1 MDKKAVLAL
10 KILSNLTGNR
20 GSRSREREWGDSLC
34 LGGWRQPTMNACGGG
49 THLLP
54 LEIIGL
60 CVAGPQSPV
69 FWGPSERKKKSK

>member
-1 MDKKAVLAL
+1 
-10 KILSNLTGNR
+10 
-20 GSRSREREWGDSLC
+20 
-34 LGGWRQPTMNACGGG
+34 MNACGGG

-69 FWGPSERKKKSK
+69 FWGPSERKKSPNRCFNCLETAILLNPILV